1 MSGLPVKSVTI
12 RETGAILSEVNVQ
25 LNLSAE
31 GFGNKLNSSALTV
44 PASRQL
50 METLSVLAV
59 ADPHEFEATTRT
71 LPEMLPQFTLIVP
84 VPCPLTML
92 APVGTVQL

>member
-1 MSGLPVKSVTI
+1 MRGLPVKSVTV
-12 RETGAILSEVNVQ
+12 RETGAILSEVKVQ

-44 PASRQL
+44 PESLQL
-50 METLSVLAV
+50 METVNDLDV
-59 ADPHEFEATTRT
+59 ADPQELEATTLT
-71 LPEMLPQFTLIVP
+71 VPELLPQLTLIVP